1 MKLPRKSS
9 PVQVH
14 TAASIVIEGACL
26 DDLRRFVEETL
37 DLPAGVPIV
46 LSDSSPQYI
55 RAHHQETR

>member
-1 MKLPRKSS
+1 MKLLRQKH

-37 DLPAGVPIV
+37 DLPAGARIV
-46 LSDSSPQYI
+46 ISDGSPKYI